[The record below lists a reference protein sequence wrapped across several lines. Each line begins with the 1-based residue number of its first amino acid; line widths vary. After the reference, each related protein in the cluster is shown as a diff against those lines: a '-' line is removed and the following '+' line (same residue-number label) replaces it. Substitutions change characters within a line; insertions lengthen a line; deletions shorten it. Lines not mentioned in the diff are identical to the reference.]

1 MTESKGNYLTADNWK
16 SGDEQELNT
25 VRNSLSISRRVVE
38 RYEKREI
45 ELLDRMDKGR
55 AAPTAK
61 QMKKQK
67 IKSSAESIKDYAEQI
82 VRIIDSLHGEING

>member
-16 SGDEQELNT
+16 SGDEQELNA
-25 VRNSLSISRRVVE
+25 VQNSLAIFRRMVE
-38 RYEKREI
+38 RYEKRET
-45 ELLDRMDKGR
+45 ELLDRMEKGQ
-55 AAPTAK
+55 AVPTVK